1 MIRLHDIFLYVTTN
15 VGIYLF
21 GCKFPAI
28 VFDELVKIIEKTMQ
42 AVSDNNE
49 IECAIMRS
57 YLFL

>member
-42 AVSDNNE
+42 AVSDDN
-49 IECAIMRS
+49 
-57 YLFL
+57 